1 MSFNLQGPTQS
12 AQQAFEANVKRLHDN
27 TIKLATAQRINRG
40 ADDPAGLISSEALR
54 AELAVLEEE
63 SRAAERA
70 SAVSSVADAALG
82 EASELLIDAG
92 AAEVRLA
99 DSFLSDAE
107 RDALTRQRDDSVRA
121 AERVL
126 NTASFAG
133 ERLFSGDVQL
143 RIGEGELDFDR
154 LDSSTLGSVESGG
167 ASYTLGDV
175 INGSLDDD
183 PQLAVQVFAVARD
196 QIATMRGRVG
206 AFQRNVA
213 EPVIRASAEAMVATA
228 NAESVIRDADFAKV
242 ASEAVRDQILSQS
255 SARTLSV
262 AQASQSRVIG
272 LLGGG

>member
-12 AQQAFEANVKRLHDN
+12 AQQAYEANVRRLQDN
-27 TIKLATAQRINRG
+27 ANKLATAQRINRG

-54 AELAVLEEE
+54 AELAALEAE
-63 SRAAERA
+63 SRAASRA
-70 SAVSSVADAALG
+70 DAVASVADAALG

-99 DSFLSDAE
+99 DGFLSDAE

-133 ERLFSGDVQL
+133 GRLFSGDVQL

-175 INGSLDDD
+175 TNGSLDDD
-183 PQLAVQVFAVARD
+183 PQLAVQVFAAARD
-196 QIATMRGRVG
+196 QVATLRGRVG

-213 EPVIRASAEAMVATA
+213 EPVIRANAEAMVAAA

-255 SARTLSV
+255 SARTLGV